1 MVLIRFFTD
10 ECLETW
16 HYSSCIQFGGNEMA
30 SVGEQLSA
38 AFRCP
43 KCNQHGA
50 HVERLSMS
58 GTGISR
64 LFEIQP
70 YRYAFASCHNCG
82 YTEIYNLTTLE
93 GKDNLGDILDIIF
106 LD

>member
-1 MVLIRFFTD
+1 MPKV
-10 ECLETW
+10 EE
-16 HYSSCIQFGGNEMA
+16 E
-30 SVGEQLSA
+30 LSA
-38 AFRCP
+38 AFHCP
-43 KCNQHGA
+43 KCNHHGA

-70 YRYAFASCHNCG
+70 YRYVFASCEHCG

-93 GKDNLGDILDIIF
+93 GKDDLGDILDIIF
-106 LD
+106 MD